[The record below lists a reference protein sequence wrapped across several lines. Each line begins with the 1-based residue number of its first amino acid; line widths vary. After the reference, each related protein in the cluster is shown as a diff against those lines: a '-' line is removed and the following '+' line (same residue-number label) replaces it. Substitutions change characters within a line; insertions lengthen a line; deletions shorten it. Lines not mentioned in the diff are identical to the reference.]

1 MCAALVFRF
10 DEIKIRYIALDGV
23 DFACFGDIESSY
35 FSKISPSIV
44 SVPIDVF
51 MVLCHGMHVIRS

>member
-10 DEIKIRYIALDGV
+10 DEIKIRYIALKGV
-23 DFACFGDIESSY
+23 DFACFGDVGSVG
-35 FSKISPSIV
+35 FSKISPSVV

-51 MVLCHGMHVIRS
+51 LVLCHGMHVIRS